1 MVEMQT
7 TNSLKKAFCALKFP
21 GTFVWKCSLIQ
32 DYKDPRVEKCDGHRT
47 SMATEMYFD
56 LKSLHL
62 ASSVLQIMLIKV

>member
-1 MVEMQT
+1 M
-7 TNSLKKAFCALKFP
+7 
-21 GTFVWKCSLIQ
+21 WKCSLIQ
-32 DYKDPRVEKCDGHRT
+32 DYKDPRVEKRDGHRT

>member
-1 MVEMQT
+1 MQT

-21 GTFVWKCSLIQ
+21 GTFVWKCSLVH
-32 DYKDPRVEKCDGHRT
+32 YKDPRVEKHDGHRT
-47 SMATEMYFD
+47 SMAIEMYFD